1 MTVREEDL
9 GLNRVNIYFN
19 LARGE
24 RSKIKK
30 ISFLGDKKI
39 RDRRLRD
46 IIVSEEYKFWKF
58 ITKNVYLAKQNIELD
73 KRLLK
78 NYYKSVGY
86 YDVQVLSNNIELV
99 GSDIEINFTI
109 NAGKRYKFTKFE
121 TEVSP
126 TFDKNIF
133 SEIKKDYKKYIGE
146 YYSPFKVKKLLDSLD
161 LIIASNN
168 LQFVEHSVS
177 ETIEGDG
184 IQIKLNI
191 TEGKKETVERIN
203 IKGNSVTNENVI
215 RSELLVDEGDPFNNL
230 KLDQSISKLRARNIF
245 GLVESTV
252 VEGSE
257 KDLKVID
264 IVVEEKP
271 TGEIS
276 AGAGV
281 GTEGA
286 SFAFNVTENN
296 FLGNGVKF
304 ITSFNISEESLKG
317 QIAINQP
324 NFNYTGNA
332 LNLRISSLT
341 NDKPDS
347 GYENSAITLGAGTK
361 FEQYKDI
368 YIAPNLNLTSDK
380 LTVQSTASENLKK
393 QAGTFTD
400 LV

>member
-1 MTVREEDL
+1 MIVREEDL

-177 ETIEGDG
+177 ETIEGEG

-304 ITSFNISEESLKG
+304 ITSFL
-317 QIAINQP
+317 
-324 NFNYTGNA
+324 
-332 LNLRISSLT
+332 
-341 NDKPDS
+341 
-347 GYENSAITLGAGTK
+347 
-361 FEQYKDI
+361 
-368 YIAPNLNLTSDK
+368 
-380 LTVQSTASENLKK
+380 
-393 QAGTFTD
+393 
-400 LV
+400 